1 MDWFKKTAD
10 LEICKFLER
19 GLLLNGSR
27 EGGGGCGEGLRKFGG
42 FWMASTERGFCYF
55 FGGDCRQGSI
65 TETLFPTTA

>member
-19 GLLLNGSR
+19 GLLLNGSKR
-27 EGGGGCGEGLRKFGG
+27 GGCGEGLLKFGG

-55 FGGDCRQGSI
+55 WG
-65 TETLFPTTA
+65 ETVGRGL